1 MNPKNDAVLRVE
13 NLNVGFGAVPAVRG
27 VSLSIDRG
35 QCLALVGESG
45 SGKSVT
51 ARSLIGLAGETADVS
66 AERME
71 LGGESLTNAQP
82 AFDQQTSRSV
92 VTVSPRPMRSPGLAV
107 QYVTATSFEQVVVV
121 PALQTR

>member
-1 MNPKNDAVLRVE
+1 MLRVE
-13 NLNVGFGAVPAVRG
+13 NLNVGFGAVPAMRG

-51 ARSLIGLAGETADVS
+51 ARSLIGLAGETAEVS

-71 LGGESLTNAQP
+71 LGGESLTGLGQRGWRQLRGSKVGFVLQDAL
-82 AFDQQTSRSV
+82 
-92 VTVSPRPMRSPGLAV
+92 VSLDPNTGALRAL
-107 QYVTATSFEQVVVV
+107 VV
-121 PALQTR
+121 PA